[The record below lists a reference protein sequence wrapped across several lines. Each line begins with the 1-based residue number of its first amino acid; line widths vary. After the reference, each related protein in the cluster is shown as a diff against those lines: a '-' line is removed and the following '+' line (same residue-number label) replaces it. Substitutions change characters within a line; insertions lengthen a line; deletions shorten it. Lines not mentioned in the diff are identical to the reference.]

1 VENIRVK
8 AVINNSAI
16 SNNKAVSMRDIAKA
30 TGYSVNTVS
39 HALKDK
45 KDISEKTKEYIKKT
59 AAEMGFIVDSVAS
72 SLRSG
77 VTRTISVIIGDIFN
91 PHFGMWVR
99 DIELAAFEN
108 GYTTFIINTN
118 EDETHERNA
127 IITSIS
133 KRVDGI
139 IICPTQIGRD
149 NIDMIKTANIPYVLI
164 GRRYRS
170 EGYNYVI
177 CDDEKGGELAVNH
190 LISKGCR
197 KILFLNG
204 PEYISSAKE
213 RLEGYKKA
221 LKDNSVR
228 FKKELVRTVDI
239 KAENLKNI
247 IYETVNGDIEFDG
260 IFAFS
265 DILAFEVIA
274 ELKKYGDR
282 YDSLPVIGFDN
293 VMENLV
299 LPVSMSTVAV
309 KGESLASIAFNRLGE
324 MMKSRKDKN
333 GDSTEPIEII
343 SDVEV
348 VEYR

>member
-1 VENIRVK
+1 
-8 AVINNSAI
+8 
-16 SNNKAVSMRDIAKA
+16 MRDIAEA

-45 KDISEKTKEYIKKT
+45 KDISEKTKEYIRKT

-77 VTRTISVIIGDIFN
+77 ITRTISVIIGDIFN

-118 EDETHERNA
+118 EDATHERNA

-139 IICPTQIGRD
+139 IICPTQISKE
-149 NIDMIKTANIPYVLI
+149 NLDMIKKANIPYVLI
-164 GRRYRS
+164 GRRYKNES
-170 EGYNYVI
+170 LNYVI
-177 CDDEKGGELAVNH
+177 CDDEKGGELAVNY
-190 LISKGCR
+190 LIEKGCR

-204 PEYISSAKE
+204 PEYISSAAE
-213 RLEGYKKA
+213 RLKGYEKA
-221 LKDNSVR
+221 FKDNG
-228 FKKELVRTVDI
+228 FKLRKEMIKTVDI
-239 KAENLKNI
+239 KAENLKSIVNEI
-247 IYETVNGDIEFDG
+247 IESGMDFDG

-265 DILAFEVIA
+265 DILAFEVMA
-274 ELKKYGDR
+274 ELKNYGDK
-282 YDSLPVIGFDN
+282 YISLPVIGFDN
-293 VMENLV
+293 VMENLI
-299 LPVSMSTVAV
+299 LPVSMATVAV
-309 KGESLASIAFNRLGE
+309 KGESLAKIAFNSLSE
-324 MMKSRKDKN
+324 MMKTRKN
-333 GDSTEPIEII
+333 GENQSSINPIQII

-348 VEYR
+348 VEHC